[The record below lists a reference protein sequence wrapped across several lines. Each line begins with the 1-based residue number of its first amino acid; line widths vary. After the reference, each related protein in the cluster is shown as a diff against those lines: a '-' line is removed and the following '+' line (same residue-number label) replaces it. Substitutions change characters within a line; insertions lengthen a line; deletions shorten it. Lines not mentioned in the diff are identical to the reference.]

1 MFAHV
6 YICVIYVLYSSSI
19 KLIDINTG
27 RKKKLDIKLPGG
39 ITGLVYSQCGCYL
52 TVCISDSQ
60 EILVFDI
67 QASSST
73 SEPLCVISTVGV
85 PAGIH
90 IRSTDTYVE
99 VLCWYIYTDA
109 ILVRIDLSSAS
120 SGADADNN
128 DSSSDS
134 NSGSN
139 IYTCNIS
146 TKGLVLGGCLGTPSQ
161 IGSSGLTLVTGLQST
176 PSFQHL
182 SYDSTTVS
190 LPAELHLTS
199 PTGVNG
205 FTSGHNSDLYPTSSS
220 SSSKSKIDSNSN
232 TIDTTAATVNATTI
246 LGPHESGGKKRLI
259 ASFATSET
267 DDISGSGAAE
277 TLKPNKKSKKVSI
290 DENSIHDDDDDD
302 NYNNNNNDTIITRN
316 NNNNSNMI
324 ELTIEQRLDMLSA
337 VSTDLERR
345 NNITQQKQQQ
355 HIHSSSTTTST
366 STKGQ
371 TGTSILPQSNS
382 LVVLL
387 EQALQSRDD
396 TLLEQCLEYQDIH
409 VIENTCL
416 HLPTVRVL
424 PLLIRLTGKLE
435 KRPSRGN
442 LLTIW
447 LNNLL
452 KVHASYLV
460 SFPGIHKQLAS
471 LSQMLEQRVSTYN
484 KLSSLS
490 GRLDLIMY
498 QTTTTSS
505 SSSSSTTGNK
515 SSSGSGSGS
524 GGSSGSGGRGNNSTN
539 QAEIQPDIIYE
550 EE

>member
-1 MFAHV
+1 M
-6 YICVIYVLYSSSI
+6 LYSSSI

-85 PAGIH
+85 PAGIN

-109 ILVRIDLSSAS
+109 TLVRIDLSSAS
-120 SGADADNN
+120 SGTDADNN
-128 DSSSDS
+128 NDNNSDS

-139 IYTCNIS
+139 VYTCNIS

-161 IGSSGLTLVTGLQST
+161 ICSPGLTLVTGLQST

-182 SYDSTTVS
+182 NYDSTTVS
-190 LPAELHLTS
+190 LPSELHLTS
-199 PTGVNG
+199 PTSMNG
-205 FTSGHNSDLYPTSSS
+205 FTSAHNSDLYPTSSS
-220 SSSKSKIDSNSN
+220 SSSKSKIDNNSN
-232 TIDTTAATVNATTI
+232 TIDTTTATVNATTI

-277 TLKPNKKSKKVSI
+277 TPKPNKKSKKVSI
-290 DENSIHDDDDDD
+290 DENSIHDDNNDDD
-302 NYNNNNNDTIITRN
+302 NYNNNNSNSIVTRT
-316 NNNNSNMI
+316 NNSNNMI

-345 NNITQQKQQQ
+345 NNITQQKQQK
-355 HIHSSSTTTST
+355 HIHTSSSTTTT

-505 SSSSSTTGNK
+505 SSSTTGNK
-515 SSSGSGSGS
+515 SSGASGSGS
-524 GGSSGSGGRGNNSTN
+524 GGSSSGGRGSGNSTTTS
-539 QAEIQPDIIYE
+539 QAEIQPDIVYE
-550 EE
+550 EEE

>member
-1 MFAHV
+1 M
-6 YICVIYVLYSSSI
+6 LYSSSI

-39 ITGLVYSQCGCYL
+39 ITGLVYSLCGCYL

-99 VLCWYIYTDA
+99 VLCWFIYTDA
-109 ILVRIDLSSAS
+109 VLVRIDLSATT
-120 SGADADNN
+120 SGADADDNN
-128 DSSSDS
+128 DNNSDS

-146 TKGLVLGGCLGTPSQ
+146 TKGLVLGGCLGAPSQ
-161 IGSSGLTLVTGLQST
+161 IGSPGLTLVTGLQST

-190 LPAELHLTS
+190 LPSELHLTS
-199 PTGVNG
+199 PTGMNG

-220 SSSKSKIDSNSN
+220 SSSKSKIDNNSN
-232 TIDTTAATVNATTI
+232 TIDTTTAATVNATTI

-277 TLKPNKKSKKVSI
+277 GLKPKKKSKKVSI
-290 DENSIHDDDDDD
+290 DESSIHDDDDDD
-302 NYNNNNNDTIITRN
+302 YNNNNSDNSDTIITRT
-316 NNNNSNMI
+316 NNSNMI
-324 ELTIEQRLDMLSA
+324 ELTIEQRLDILSA

-355 HIHSSSTTTST
+355 HIHTSSSTTTT
-366 STKGQ
+366 TKGQ
-371 TGTSILPQSNS
+371 SGTSILPQSNS

-505 SSSSSTTGNK
+505 STSNTTSGNK
-515 SSSGSGSGS
+515 SSVSSGSGS
-524 GGSSGSGGRGNNSTN
+524 GGSSGGGRGSTSTS
-539 QAEIQPDIIYE
+539 QAEIQPDIVYE
-550 EE
+550 EEE